1 MKRISIP
8 EAGMRVSRCAI
19 LQDVG
24 QTADTDTEQRR
35 VGLCFDCEHAQQ
47 IRSDRGSTFYRCKLS
62 DTDPT
67 FPKYP
72 RLPVLQCAGYT
83 QKGQTASARD

>member
-8 EAGMRVSRCAI
+8 EAVKRVSRYAI
-19 LQDVG
+19 LQDVT
-24 QTADTDTEQRR
+24 QTGDTNNEQRR
-35 VGLCFDCEHAQQ
+35 AGLCYDCVHAQR

-62 DTDPT
+62 DSDPT

-83 QKGQTASARD
+83 QKG